1 MNNNSFTPP
10 PPSRPPL
17 LLINKRH
24 TGRVL
29 GREHRLDATLV
40 RGLGAG
46 ERLSGLHDVGG
57 GWGRGRVVVVRLSH
71 DLTPATVAN
80 GRRMCLFHCLESN
93 SILLSAPLTLT
104 DVDGSLRHTHT

>member
-1 MNNNSFTPP
+1 MF
-10 PPSRPPL
+10 
-17 LLINKRH
+17 LINKRH
-24 TGRVL
+24 NSRVL

-46 ERLSGLHDVGG
+46 ECLSGLHDVVGVG
-57 GWGRGRVVVVRLSH
+57 EGERWAVRVVVGLSH

-104 DVDGSLRHTHT
+104 DVDGSLRHTHTYCITTYE